1 MCRVL
6 EKLFWIFR
14 LMRIIVLPQRIGRAF
29 KVVQYWLK
37 MVETSDMEFF
47 HRVQVTSWIPPETD
61 VITVRWLACVLCG
74 SLFRNFLTW
83 NSWSHLGTHPA
94 RLLTFVNATGEALEQ
109 PILFQTVLNIYFQIF
124 IVVFFFFFAFPPLI
138 FPRSDQWMQTWY
150 RMWRWVSYT

>member
-1 MCRVL
+1 
-6 EKLFWIFR
+6 
-14 LMRIIVLPQRIGRAF
+14 MRIIILPQRIGRAF

-47 HRVQVTSWIPPETD
+47 HRVQVTSWIPPKTD
-61 VITVRWLACVLCG
+61 VITVKWLASVLCG

-83 NSWSHLGTHPA
+83 NSWSHLGTHPIEKDWHLNLLLAPA

-109 PILFQTVLNIYFQIF
+109 PILFQTALNIYFQIF
-124 IVVFFFFFAFPPLI
+124 MVVLFFFAFSPLI
-138 FPRSDQWMQTWY
+138 CPRSDQWMQTWY